1 MSKFTYDVL
10 ILIEFVE
17 SKPCLWD
24 KTTDCFKDKL
34 EKQKAWMEVYTFLEQ
49 DFLQMDKKEQQ
60 KIGKIY
66 FIIKIIIIITVYILL
81 ICHGNAPSG
90 LTK

>member
-1 MSKFTYDVL
+1 MS
-10 ILIEFVE
+10 LIEFVE

-49 DFLQMDKKEQQ
+49 DFLQMDKKEQE

-66 FIIKIIIIITVYILL
+66 FIIKI
-81 ICHGNAPSG
+81 
-90 LTK
+90 